1 MQGGGS
7 RLFSRGGGQ
16 GVVMGDGV
24 VAGSRFLGVRYR
36 VLSCLFYSL
45 FYGVVRCFLFFIF
58 FNFFLFSICFICFV
72 WFYICIN
79 RFGLS
84 LFLYLSFDHSTSPL

>member
-36 VLSCLFYSL
+36 VLSCLFVL
-45 FYGVVRCFLFFIF
+45 FAFLWGCSLFFIF
-58 FNFFLFSICFICFV
+58 HFL
-72 WFYICIN
+72 
-79 RFGLS
+79 
-84 LFLYLSFDHSTSPL
+84 